1 MQALAERVSLVP
13 ANRTVD
19 EVVDRLTAIERELDG
34 FFSPDGGGPEARRD
48 RPPLPD
54 GVACFN
60 GMYLR
65 VTEAVRDEL
74 PNFESREFVERLDVL
89 FAEFYF
95 QAYDAAAAGAWISKA
110 WAPLFARRAE
120 KRLALQFAITGMN
133 AHINNDLAH
142 ALVLTWK
149 RAGRRARRATAPR
162 AATTR
167 RSTRSSSGSR
177 PRSRCP
183 LSDEL
188 IATVDT
194 AFGTTDDFLA
204 LWSIRRARE
213 QAWERARIMRGIT
226 GDELERLFDGFVGF
240 AGNLL
245 LRLGPAGLTSVA
257 HPSSASGLRSRRR

>member
-1 MQALAERVSLVP
+1 MTTWPQSMKALSERVSLVP

-19 EVVDRLTAIERELDG
+19 EVVDRLTGIERQLDG
-34 FFSPDGGGPEARRD
+34 FFSPDGGGPAARRE

-74 PNFESREFVERLDVL
+74 PNFERPDFVERLDVL

-95 QAYDAAAAGAWISKA
+95 QAFEAAAASAWVSKA
-110 WAPLFARRAE
+110 WEPLFVRRAE
-120 KRLALQFAITGMN
+120 RRLALQFAITGMN

-142 ALVLTWK
+142 ALVLTWNELDLVP
-149 RAGRRARRATAPR
+149 GRDSAERRDYER
-162 AATTR
+162 VNDILER
-167 RSTRSSSGSR
+167 VENEIKV
-177 PRSRCP
+177 P

-188 IATVDT
+188 IAGVDT
-194 AFGTTDDFLA
+194 LFGTTDDFLA

-213 QAWERARIMRGIT
+213 TAWERARVMRTVT
-226 GDELERLFDGFVGF
+226 GDELDGVFDGIVGF

-245 LRLGPAGLTSVA
+245 LGPA
-257 HPSSASGLRSRRR
+257 R

>member
-1 MQALAERVSLVP
+1 MPALAERVSLVP

-19 EVVDRLTAIERELDG
+19 EVVDRLTSIERDLDG
-34 FFSPDGGGPEARRD
+34 FFSPDGGGPEARRG

-95 QAYDAAAAGAWISKA
+95 QAFEAAAARAWVSKA
-110 WAPLFARRAE
+110 WEPLFARRAE
-120 KRLALQFAITGMN
+120 RRLALQFAITGMN

-142 ALVLTWK
+142 ALVLTW
-149 RAGRRARRATAPR
+149 REIGGAPR
-162 AATTR
+162 RDSPER
-167 RSTRSSSGSR
+167 RDYEKVNDILERVETEIKV
-177 PRSRCP
+177 P

-213 QAWERARIMRGIT
+213 QAWERARIMRDVT
-226 GDELERLFDGFVGF
+226 GDELSGLFDGIIGF

-245 LRLGPAGLTSVA
+245 LGPA
-257 HPSSASGLRSRRR
+257 R

>member
-1 MQALAERVSLVP
+1 MSTWPASMQALADRVRLVP

-19 EVVDRLTAIERELDG
+19 EVVERLTTIEQELDG
-34 FFSPDGGGPEARRD
+34 FFSPTGGGPLARRD

-74 PNFESREFVERLDVL
+74 PQFERPLFVERLDVL

-95 QAYDAAAAGAWISKA
+95 QAYEAALEGEWISEA
-110 WAPLFARRAE
+110 WEPLFTRRDE
-120 KRLALQFAITGMN
+120 QGILALQFAIAGMN

-149 RAGRRARRATAPR
+149 ELDLGPARDTPEFQDYLKVNAILQRVE
-162 AATTR
+162 
-167 RSTRSSSGSR
+167 GEIKG
-177 PRSRCP
+177 P
-183 LSDEL
+183 LADGL
-188 IATVDT
+188 VADVDT
-194 AFGTTDDFLA
+194 LLGTADDFLA

-213 QAWERARIMRGIT
+213 QAWERARIMRDIT
-226 GDELERLFDGFVGF
+226 GDELSGLFDGFVGF

-245 LRLGPAGLTSVA
+245 LRPSILLG
-257 HPSSASGLRSRRR
+257 

>member
-1 MQALAERVSLVP
+1 MSHWPQSMNALAERVSLVP

-19 EVVDRLTAIERELDG
+19 EVVEKLTAIERDLDG
-34 FFSPDGGGPEARRD
+34 FFSPDGGGPAARRD

-74 PNFESREFVERLDVL
+74 PNFESPAFVERLDVL

-95 QAYDAAAAGAWISKA
+95 QAYDAALEGEWISQA
-110 WAPLFARRAE
+110 WAPLFARRQE

-149 RAGRRARRATAPR
+149 ELGDVPARDTPEARDYERVNAILERVETEIKV
-162 AATTR
+162 
-167 RSTRSSSGSR
+167 
-177 PRSRCP
+177 P

-204 LWSIRRARE
+204 LWSIRRARA
-213 QAWERARIMRGIT
+213 QAWERARIMRTVT
-226 GDELERLFDGFVGF
+226 GDELAGVFDGIVGF

-245 LRLGPAGLTSVA
+245 LGPA
-257 HPSSASGLRSRRR
+257 R

>member
-1 MQALAERVSLVP
+1 MSPFPQSMQALADRVRLVP
-13 ANRTVD
+13 ANRTID
-19 EVVDRLTAIERELDG
+19 EVVDRLGAIERDLDG
-34 FFSPDGGGPEARRD
+34 FFSPDGTGPADRRD

-65 VTEAVRDEL
+65 VTEEVRDEL

-95 QAYDAAAAGAWISKA
+95 QAYEAALAGAWISKA
-110 WAPLFARRAE
+110 WTPLFARRAE

-149 RAGRRARRATAPR
+149 EMGGAPGRNTPERRDYEKVNAILERVETEIKV
-162 AATTR
+162 
-167 RSTRSSSGSR
+167 
-177 PRSRCP
+177 P
-183 LSDEL
+183 LSDAL
-188 IATVDT
+188 IASVDT

-204 LWSIRRARE
+204 LWSIRRARA
-213 QAWERARIMRGIT
+213 QAWERARIMRDIT
-226 GDELERLFDGFVGF
+226 GDELSGLFDGIIGF

-245 LRLGPAGLTSVA
+245 LGPA
-257 HPSSASGLRSRRR
+257 R